1 MADGRWTEIMTWIT
15 SNPYRP
21 LVLIVLAQEQD
32 SPVDEFNI
40 ARQVGMINQQ
50 MSGKVVETAVIVKE
64 IRDLREAGYVELA
77 GDNFRWRLTELGSL
91 VSRQWVPG
99 DVEPEGS
106 GPFDTETIQ
115 GWRDRVVLLLER
127 DAETARAADI
137 EQNEWAMTQ
146 TPRLVEMHV
155 LNRVLGEDRVPSW
168 LSRMSYGGDDPEGS
182 DV

>member
-1 MADGRWTEIMTWIT
+1 MAEGRWTEIMTWIT

-40 ARQVGMINQQ
+40 ARQVGAINQQ
-50 MSGKVVETAVIVKE
+50 MSGQVVETAVIVKE
-64 IRDLREAGYVELA
+64 VRELQEAGYIELA
-77 GDNFRWRLTELGSL
+77 DDNFRWTLTDLGRL

-99 DVEPEGS
+99 DVEPEGP
-106 GPFDTETIQ
+106 GPLDTETIQ
-115 GWRDRVVLLLER
+115 GWRDRVISLLER

-146 TPRLVEMHV
+146 TSRLVEMHV

-168 LSRMSYGGDDPEGS
+168 LARVSYSGEDAERGDA
-182 DV
+182 